1 MNMTIIKDEYID
13 SLVNHSKFKDRGIEY
28 YSKNEVAIE
37 HIDNKLNG
45 VYVKFNSKNF
55 NGHFIFENNEIKNF
69 KCSCSTF
76 EEFDGPCKHII
87 ASFYK
92 YNEYL
97 VSRNLIDVNMID
109 DFNLGFSLNFFNHK
123 VYVIP
128 YVVIFH
134 KNYPVNL
141 DDFYKGNVS
150 IDYNNTSLNL
160 NSLVK
165 GNKEFYNIVNFLN
178 NIRIEEPQFRKDNF
192 RIQESGF
199 KPFLKMCA
207 NSNCLLTDESGSVSI
222 FTNFNDENN
231 KVFFLNFEDKN
242 LKFKKKNDGL
252 IDLKCHIDFSDFAK
266 LDDCCVGLFTN
277 NETSVK
283 YFVFFGL
290 DQEENL
296 DNLYSFFNFGIRK
309 ENFAYFFELLNKIF
323 NVFKFRIDLEFIQKN
338 NLLNRNP
345 VLSVTIENN
354 EDLNNVVVKIHY
366 LYGEQAF
373 DFNDKGTVNGIERK
387 FDLEGKMLDKIKKH
401 LGEYIEELNL
411 FVFDTEQQFDNLLK
425 WASKNKENKNYL
437 IKLSKSLVYK
447 PRVKSKFYV
456 SGINTNV
463 DYLEVRW
470 SLEGFTDSE
479 AMQIINAYL
488 NKQEYTILSNN
499 KKININ
505 KIIDFSSLED
515 ELDLLNTNVKSVVN
529 LSIRTP
535 KWNAYYLN
543 KQFKDNDKFNEFVGK
558 IQNVS
563 NVETNLS
570 ESLNKFLKPYQLDG
584 YKWLKKHYYLKTGS
598 ILSDEMGLGKTIQTI
613 SLFDDIYNSKE
624 IKRTSL
630 IVTPS
635 SLIYNWVSEFS
646 KFASHIKI
654 KAVDGNGEERKKIIE
669 EMSKYNVLVTSYNM
683 LSTDLEHYKKK
694 QFELIVIDEGH
705 LIKNHFT
712 IYSKSIKS
720 LTSNHKVALTGT
732 PMENNILELWSLFDF
747 VMPGFLGEF
756 SHFKSKYKNTSD
768 KKMLEN
774 LKDKIYPF
782 ILRRTKKDVLKDLP
796 EKNEK
801 TLFVD
806 LNNEQKLYYSLIF
819 DQEKK
824 SIINRVK
831 EGKTDFKKNNMAIF
845 ALLTKLRQICCSPK
859 LIISG
864 AKSHGSKFDLCM
876 SLVEQILNNKEKVL
890 IFSQFSEMLRLMSEE
905 LDKRNIKHFVIT
917 GQVNKKERQ
926 ELVDKFNDEKNID
939 VKVFLI
945 TLKSGGVGLNL
956 STANNVIH
964 YDPWWN
970 LSAENQA
977 SDRAHRIGQK
987 NNVNVFKLISKES
1000 IEEKIINLQDT
1011 KKTLIENILDLK
1023 PKNIDTIPIS
1033 EILDILGIK
1042 FNH

>member
-1 MNMTIIKDEYID
+1 MNMTIIKDMYID
-13 SLVNHSKFKDRGIEY
+13 SLVNHNKFKDRGIEY
-28 YSKNEVAIE
+28 YSKNEVSIE
-37 HIDNKLNG
+37 HVDNKHNG
-45 VYVKFNSKNF
+45 VYVKFNSKNYT
-55 NGHFIFENNEIKNF
+55 GYFIFENSIIKNF
-69 KCSCSTF
+69 KCSCKTF
-76 EEFDGPCKHII
+76 EEFGGPCKHII

-97 VSRNLIDVNMID
+97 VLRNLIDINKID

-128 YVVIFH
+128 YVVVFH
-134 KNYPVNL
+134 KSYPIIL
-141 DDFYKGNVS
+141 DQFYKGNIS
-150 IDYNNTSLNL
+150 IDYNGVFLNL
-160 NSLVK
+160 NPLIK
-165 GNKEFYNIVNFLN
+165 DKKEFYNIINFLN
-178 NIRIEEPQFRKDNF
+178 QIRIDEPQFRKDNF

-207 NSNCLLTDESGSVSI
+207 DSNCFITDETGNVQI
-222 FTNFNDENN
+222 FNEFNDEKN
-231 KVFFLNFEDKN
+231 KLFFLNFEDKD

-252 IDLKCHIDFSDFAK
+252 IELKSHIDFSDFSK

-277 NETSVK
+277 NETAMK
-283 YFVFFGL
+283 YFVFFDL
-290 DQEENL
+290 NQEENL

-309 ENFAYFFELLNKIF
+309 ENFVYFFELITKAFSI
-323 NVFKFRIDLEFIQKN
+323 FKFRIDLDFIQKN
-338 NLLNRNP
+338 NLLNRDP
-345 VLSVTIENN
+345 ILGVTIENN

-366 LYGEQAF
+366 LYGEQVF
-373 DFNDKGTVNGIERK
+373 NFNDNSSVNGIERK
-387 FDLEGKMLDKIKKH
+387 FDLEQKILEKIKKH

-411 FVFDTEQQFDNLLK
+411 FVFDNQQQFDNLLK
-425 WASKNKENKNYL
+425 WASKNKDNKNYL

-456 SGINTNV
+456 SGIITDV
-463 DYLEVRW
+463 DYLEVKW

-488 NKQEYTILSNN
+488 NKQEYIILSSN

-505 KIIDFSSLED
+505 KIIDFTSLEN
-515 ELDLLNTNVKSVVN
+515 ELDLLNTNVKNITN

-543 KQFKDNDKFNEFVGK
+543 KQFKDDAKFNEFVNK

-563 NVETNLS
+563 SVETNLS
-570 ESLNKFLKPYQLDG
+570 ETLKGFLKPYQLDG

-613 SLFDDIYNSKE
+613 SLFDDIYNSTETK
-624 IKRTSL
+624 KTSL

-646 KFASHIKI
+646 KFADHIKI

-669 EMSKYNVLVTSYNM
+669 EMNKYNVLVTSYNM
-683 LSTDLEHYKKK
+683 LSTDLELYKKK
-694 QFELIVIDEGH
+694 NFELIVIDEGH

-756 SHFKSKYKNTSD
+756 SHFKSKYKNTAD
-768 KKMLEN
+768 KKILDN
-774 LKDKIYPF
+774 LKDKIYHF

-819 DQEKK
+819 NQEKQ
-824 SIINRVK
+824 SIINKVK
-831 EGKTDFKKNNMAIF
+831 ENKTDFKKNNMAIF

-859 LIISG
+859 LIING
-864 AKSHGSKFDLCM
+864 AKNHGSKFDLCI
-876 SLVEQILNNKEKVL
+876 SLIDQILKNKEKVL
-890 IFSQFSEMLRLMSEE
+890 VFSQFSEMLKLMSEE
-905 LDKRNIKHFVIT
+905 LNKRNIKHFVIT

-926 ELVDKFNDEKNID
+926 ELVDRFNDEKNED

-987 NNVNVFKLISKES
+987 NNVNVFKLISKDS

-1011 KKTLIENILDLK
+1011 KKALIENILDLK
-1023 PKNIDTIPIS
+1023 QKNIDSIPIS

-1042 FNH
+1042 FSY